1 MMSLGLLPF
10 CSALLLSAKHEF
22 SCDTQD
28 LAAAYGGKSA
38 KALTDAVS
46 KHQAEFSQVQTLK
59 C

>member
-1 MMSLGLLPF
+1 MMSLGF
-10 CSALLLSAKHEF
+10 CPSAEQCYCLLSC